1 MSLMKK
7 GCFIKSVIAITI
19 LVGIVVY
26 IVQYKLEEWLTE
38 PANYLQIT
46 QLAENWDTKANFI
59 RNSIQKDSLGVLLSS
74 YFSNV
79 ESMEDV
85 VNWEEDLF
93 LIGLQDAIDDSL
105 ITTDEISKLTLLLKK
120 EKNEKSTINRN

>member
-1 MSLMKK
+1 MKK

-19 LVGIVVY
+19 FVGVVVY

-38 PANYLQIT
+38 PAKYLQIT
-46 QLAENWDTKANFI
+46 QLAENWDTKTNFI
-59 RNSIQKDSLGVLLSS
+59 RDSIQKDSLGVLLSS
-74 YFSNV
+74 YFSSV

-105 ITTDEISKLTLLLKK
+105 ITTDELSKLTLLLKK

>member
-1 MSLMKK
+1 MKK

-19 LVGIVVY
+19 FVGVVVY
-26 IVQYKLEEWLTE
+26 IVQYKLEEWLKE

>member
-1 MSLMKK
+1 MKK

-19 LVGIVVY
+19 FIGVVVY

-38 PANYLQIT
+38 PAKYLQIT

-59 RNSIQKDSLGVLLSS
+59 RDSIQKDSLGVLLSS
-74 YFSNV
+74 YFSSV

-85 VNWEEDLF
+85 VNWDEELF

>member
-1 MSLMKK
+1 MKK

-19 LVGIVVY
+19 FVGVVVY

-38 PANYLQIT
+38 PAKYLQIT
-46 QLAENWDTKANFI
+46 QLAENWDTKTNFI
-59 RNSIQKDSLGVLLSS
+59 RDSIQKDSLGVLLSS
-74 YFSNV
+74 YFSSV

>member
-19 LVGIVVY
+19 FVGVVVY

-38 PANYLQIT
+38 PAKYLQIT
-46 QLAENWDTKANFI
+46 QLAENWNTKANFI
-59 RNSIQKDSLGVLLSS
+59 RDSIQKDSLGVLLSS
-74 YFSNV
+74 YFSSV

-105 ITTDEISKLTLLLKK
+105 ITTDELSKLTLLLKK

>member
-38 PANYLQIT
+38 PANHLQIT
-46 QLAENWDTKANFI
+46 QLAKNWDTKANFI

-74 YFSNV
+74 YFSSV

-105 ITTDEISKLTLLLKK
+105 ITTDELSKLTLLLKK

>member
-19 LVGIVVY
+19 FVGVVVY

-38 PANYLQIT
+38 PAKYLQIT
-46 QLAENWDTKANFI
+46 QLAENWDTKTNFI
-59 RNSIQKDSLGVLLSS
+59 RDSIQKDSLGVLLSS
-74 YFSNV
+74 YFSSV